1 MKKTITAGLA
11 ALLTLMLVSA
21 CATRKEMIYLQDM
34 EETIDYPVNPNYEAK
49 IQADDKLKIVVTS
62 RNPELALAF
71 NLPGYGGYSVSD
83 DGNVTATSTPGANV
97 RDMGYLVDPNG
108 DIDFP
113 VLGRLHVIGLTRS
126 QLCTMIKEQL
136 QQQQLLSDAVVF
148 VDFMNFKYSV
158 LGEVGGV
165 GTFSLKDGDRIT
177 ILEALAQ
184 AGDLQPTSRID
195 RVAVIRDVGSKRR
208 IMHVNLRSKDI
219 FLSPAYYLQQN
230 DIIYV
235 EPNEMRAQQETRQKW
250 SFWMS
255 GLSLLSS
262 LASIVLLVTKL

>member
-1 MKKTITAGLA
+1 MYKTICAGVIS
-11 ALLTLMLVSA
+11 LLTLLLASS
-21 CATRKEMIYLQDM
+21 CASRKEMIYLQDM
-34 EETIDYPVNPNYEAK
+34 EETIDYPVNPNYEAR

-71 NLPGYGGYSVSD
+71 NLPGYGGYNVNE
-83 DGNVTATSTPGANV
+83 DGDVVATSTPGGNV
-97 RDMGYLVDPNG
+97 RDMGYLVDSNG

-113 VLGRLHVIGLTRS
+113 VLGRLHVIGLTRN
-126 QLCTMIKEQL
+126 QLCSLIKEQL
-136 QQQQLLSDAVVF
+136 QQQQLLSEAVVF

-158 LGEVGGV
+158 LGEVGSV
-165 GTFSLKDGDRIT
+165 GTFTLKDGDRIT

-184 AGDLQPTSRID
+184 AGDLMQTSRID
-195 RVAVIRDVGSKRR
+195 HVAVIRDFGNKRR
-208 IMHVNLRSKDI
+208 IMHVDLRSKDL

-235 EPNEMRAQQETRQKW
+235 EPNQMRAEQNNRQKL
-250 SFWMS
+250 SFWIS

-262 LASIVLLVTKL
+262 LASIVLLVIKL